1 MEVTRMASERRSAVR
16 KKVTGPLR
24 MQQQKQEAV
33 LSSDSDLTDK
43 KFEDSISID
52 SDEIEETLQ
61 K

>member
-1 MEVTRMASERRSAVR
+1 
-16 KKVTGPLR
+16 
-24 MQQQKQEAV
+24 

>member
-16 KKVTGPLR
+16 KNVTGPLR
-24 MQQQKQEAV
+24 MQQQKQEAI

>member
-1 MEVTRMASERRSAVR
+1 MASERRSVVR
-16 KKVTGPLR
+16 KNVTGPLR

-61 K
+61 RQFSS